1 LPALIFI
8 VCHVPPHGRSI
19 LPEILSRYG
28 PLLAEHA
35 IDNDPFYP
43 GHIYVAPQDR
53 HLLIANGR
61 MYVTDGSP
69 ENYLRPA
76 INPLFRSAARAFKSR
91 VIGVILSGSMTDGV
105 AGRPARRGARGGAGV
120 AEPRGARVAAP
131 PPEGPESGRRR
142 DLALA

>member
-1 LPALIFI
+1 
-8 VCHVPPHGRSI
+8 
-19 LPEILSRYG
+19 
-28 PLLAEHA
+28 
-35 IDNDPFYP
+35 PFYP

-105 AGRPARRGARGGAGV
+105 AGLAAVRAAGGV
-120 AEPRGARVAAP
+120 AVVQEPRDARVAALP
-131 PPEGPESGRRR
+131 QSATETAGADYIVSATQLAPLLTKLVSGVATAASLKRPRATKKRPASPGPTKP
-142 DLALA
+142 